1 MLALPPLA
9 PETIFQVAGY
19 PVTNTYINSTIT
31 VVFFLIV
38 GLLLRNRVSMVPKG
52 LQNFIEMVMETLL
65 GYFDQITGAR
75 KKSLKFFPIVGTLF
89 FFILISNW
97 LGLIPGVGSIGV
109 YQLHNGEVTLVPYFR
124 GATTDL
130 NLTIAM
136 AVFGVAISHILGVMT
151 IGFFKYANKFIK
163 LGDIWKAVKS
173 GKPVNMLTAFVEF
186 FVGLLEIISEIA
198 KLASLSLRL
207 FGNIFAGEVLL
218 TVMAGLIAFFV
229 PLPFVFLEILVG
241 LVQATV
247 FSMLVLVY
255 VSVAIMPVH
264 GHDEHDEAHEHKS
277 TLEEA
282 KEYSDDAKKV
292 AAVN

>member
-1 MLALPPLA
+1 MLAIPPLA
-9 PETIFQVAGY
+9 AEPIFNIGAF

-31 VVFFLIV
+31 VVLFVIV
-38 GLLLRNRVSMVPKG
+38 GFLVKRNVRMVPRG
-52 LQNFIEMVMETLL
+52 LQNFIESIMELLL
-65 GYFDQITGAR
+65 GYFDQITGSR
-75 KKSLKFFPIVGTLF
+75 KNSLRFFPLVGSLF

-97 LGLIPGVGSIGV
+97 IGLLPGVGTIGV
-109 YQLHNGEVTLVPYFR
+109 YQVVHGHLELVPILR

-136 AVFGVAISHILGVMT
+136 AVLGVAASHIVGVMT
-151 IGFFKYANKFIK
+151 IGFFKYAGKFIK
-163 LGDIWKAVKS
+163 VADIWKAVKS

-186 FVGLLEIISEIA
+186 FVGLIEIISEIA

-218 TVMAGLIAFFV
+218 TVMLGLIAIGV
-229 PLPFVFLEILVG
+229 PLPFIFLEILVG
-241 LVQATV
+241 VVQATV

-264 GHDEHDEAHEHKS
+264 GHDEHDEHAHGA
-277 TLEEA
+277 LADAQEA
-282 KEYSDDAKKV
+282 SDDEQRV
-292 AAVN
+292 LAARH